1 MDTRW
6 VMSEGPQG
14 AIAPPGARVKRR
26 TVETTAPVAHLPV
39 YERIDFEK
47 A

>member
-26 TVETTAPVAHLPV
+26 IVAHDLGEIRASV
-39 YERIDFEK
+39 GLDFEK
-47 A
+47 T